1 MSDRILPIRGGLRH
15 VCRSLD
21 RSGVQHKT
29 PPRACRSIP
38 RPELPPAVAR
48 ANRWICLRS
57 RPSRGR
63 NRRCGRGNAAQRSVR
78 NRASGSPVNRRFGMD
93 DGMAAP
99 ARVIREIR
107 TRAPAARQGRPLV
120 IVLGAEGSGISLCSR
135 VLSALG
141 VEMTNSAARPQAGR
155 SMRNGAGESWER
167 PEISG
172 LHDRLLAL
180 FGVDP
185 GDDFELPVSWWADP
199 RVAEIRGR
207 WPPLSTSASE
217 VSGLASRIGARCG

>member
-1 MSDRILPIRGGLRH
+1 
-15 VCRSLD
+15 
-21 RSGVQHKT
+21 
-29 PPRACRSIP
+29 
-38 RPELPPAVAR
+38 
-48 ANRWICLRS
+48 
-57 RPSRGR
+57 
-63 NRRCGRGNAAQRSVR
+63 
-78 NRASGSPVNRRFGMD
+78 MD

-120 IVLGAEGSGISLCSR
+120 IVLGAEGSGVSLCSR

-199 RVAEIRGR
+199 RVAEIRR
-207 WPPLSTSASE
+207 EMAAFVDE
-217 VSGLASRIGARCG
+217 RIGSERFGFQDRRTMRLMPVWNQIAKELKLAPKIVHCLRNPAQVARVLRAQDGIPHGVGEYRWFTETVRHQHL